1 MDRLVPA
8 TFPASS
14 RQRALPR
21 QHRLLAALV
30 GAVVLH
36 AALLHGYQ
44 AASSGHAGS
53 GDSEVAGVVH
63 LRLIDLPASKRPAE
77 PEPPNVVA
85 AATTAT
91 PESPPTASST
101 QVQPSPP
108 GGSGEDV
115 FVDARLLSLRPAVL
129 DLVAL
134 PQPRPDDHRGPG
146 KALFTLFVD
155 RDGRVVRVRVDSSD
169 LPAEVEDESKQAFFK
184 ARFRPGMID
193 GQAVNARM
201 QVEIVF
207 DAPAVA
213 HRSQSDAASTSL
225 PPPAI

>member
-1 MDRLVPA
+1 MDGLVPA
-8 TFPASS
+8 TFPAAST
-14 RQRALPR
+14 QRAWPR
-21 QHRLLAALV
+21 QHRLLAALL

-44 AASSGHAGS
+44 AASPGRAGS

-77 PEPPNVVA
+77 PDPPNVVA
-85 AATTAT
+85 TATTAA
-91 PESPPTASST
+91 PELPPTAPPST
-101 QVQPSPP
+101 QARPS
-108 GGSGEDV
+108 GSGEDV

-134 PQPRPDDHRGPG
+134 PQPRPDDDRGPG

-155 RDGRVVRVRVDSSD
+155 RDGHVVRVRVDSSD

-193 GQAVNARM
+193 GHAVNARM

-213 HRSQSDAASTSL
+213 RRSPGDAASKSL
-225 PPPAI
+225 PSPAI